1 MTHFHALDQYQ
12 AGNSLVHRLD
22 PRVKLVLTL
31 ALIVA
36 VTAVPHG
43 VWVSLLL
50 FLGTIGVVAAL
61 ARIPLI
67 LILRRSMIAIP
78 FALAAVT
85 LVFTV
90 DGTPLATLS
99 MASWHVSITD
109 QGTIAFASILT
120 KSWLSVLAATV
131 LATTTS
137 FPDLVAALRA
147 LRLPKV
153 MVAIVSFMYRYI
165 FIIADEALR
174 LQRAREARSASPHST
189 GRASLLWRAKVLGGM
204 IGSLFLRS
212 YERSER
218 IYSAMLS
225 RGFDGTIRTIGAEN
239 LTLRDLMITV
249 TFIAYLLAVVA
260 LSTIHV
266 EI

>member
-1 MTHFHALDQYQ
+1 MTHLHALDQYQ
-12 AGNSLVHRLD
+12 EGNSLVHRLD

-31 ALIVA
+31 AFVVA

-50 FLGTIGVVAAL
+50 FLGTIAVIAAL
-61 ARIPLI
+61 ARVPPI
-67 LILRRSMIAIP
+67 LIFRRSMIAIP
-78 FALAAVT
+78 FALAAIT

-99 MASWHVSITD
+99 VASRNVSITH
-109 QGTIAFASILT
+109 QGTVAFASILT
-120 KSWLSVLAATV
+120 KSWLAVLAATV

-137 FPDLVAALRA
+137 FPDLVAAMRA

-174 LQRAREARSASPHST
+174 LQRAREARSASPRST
-189 GRASLLWRAKVLGGM
+189 AGGSLLWRTKILGGM

-225 RGFDGTIRTIGAEN
+225 RGFDGTIRTMGAEK
-239 LTLRDLMITV
+239 LRLSDLMISV

-260 LSTIHV
+260 LGTIYM

>member
-50 FLGTIGVVAAL
+50 FLGTIGIVAAL

-99 MASWHVSITD
+99 MASWHVSMRKIP
-109 QGTIAFASILT
+109 QAFSTPQNTLH
-120 KSWLSVLAATV
+120 S
-131 LATTTS
+131 
-137 FPDLVAALRA
+137 
-147 LRLPKV
+147 
-153 MVAIVSFMYRYI
+153 
-165 FIIADEALR
+165 
-174 LQRAREARSASPHST
+174 HST
-189 GRASLLWRAKVLGGM
+189 YLC
-204 IGSLFLRS
+204 
-212 YERSER
+212 
-218 IYSAMLS
+218 LS
-225 RGFDGTIRTIGAEN
+225 PKPFHFGK
-239 LTLRDLMITV
+239 
-249 TFIAYLLAVVA
+249 TFC
-260 LSTIHV
+260 
-266 EI
+266 